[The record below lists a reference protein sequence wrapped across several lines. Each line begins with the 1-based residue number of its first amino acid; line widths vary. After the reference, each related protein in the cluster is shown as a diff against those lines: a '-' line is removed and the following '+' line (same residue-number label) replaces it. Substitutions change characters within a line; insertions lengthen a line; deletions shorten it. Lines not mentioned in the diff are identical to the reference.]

1 MEPGQARRLQAAALG
16 RLRRSFTA
24 ERQRQD
30 PQTHVARTVLGE
42 LRATGELG
50 LNPVGI
56 LTIFCW
62 SERRDLNSG
71 PPVPQTGALT
81 GLRYAPKLRPDYSNR
96 PSEAQ
101 DTKPQHMRGRRA
113 LSPAEDS
120 LCSFTPWIRRET
132 NFQRHPQF
140 APRDPLRH
148 LYRSRAPRGGGALA

>member
-81 GLRYAPKLRPDYSNR
+81 GLRYAPNIGPHYSHR
-96 PSEAQ
+96 GLA
-101 DTKPQHMRGRRA
+101 PQHAPARRCRTA
-113 LSPAEDS
+113 GLA
-120 LCSFTPWIRRET
+120 
-132 NFQRHPQF
+132 
-140 APRDPLRH
+140 AP
-148 LYRSRAPRGGGALA
+148 

>member
-24 ERQRQD
+24 ERQRQA

-62 SERRDLNSG
+62 SERRDLNSA

-81 GLRYAPKLRPDYSNR
+81 GLRYAPPTNAFELWGFLPLPRAAKNLNR
-96 PSEAQ
+96 
-101 DTKPQHMRGRRA
+101 G
-113 LSPAEDS
+113 
-120 LCSFTPWIRRET
+120 
-132 NFQRHPQF
+132 
-140 APRDPLRH
+140 
-148 LYRSRAPRGGGALA
+148 

>member
-24 ERQRQD
+24 ERQRQA

-42 LRATGELG
+42 LRATGKLG

-81 GLRYAPKLRPDYSNR
+81 GLRYAPK
-96 PSEAQ
+96 AA
-101 DTKPQHMRGRRA
+101 KPQGRGICPRFPIYA
-113 LSPAEDS
+113 NGTGSQYLAGSGVVSDS
-120 LCSFTPWIRRET
+120 
-132 NFQRHPQF
+132 
-140 APRDPLRH
+140 
-148 LYRSRAPRGGGALA
+148 RGGVAIAHSIMTPGTTL

>member
-71 PPVPQTGALT
+71 PPVPQS
-81 GLRYAPKLRPDYSNR
+81 DN
-96 PSEAQ
+96 
-101 DTKPQHMRGRRA
+101 
-113 LSPAEDS
+113 
-120 LCSFTPWIRRET
+120 C
-132 NFQRHPQF
+132 
-140 APRDPLRH
+140 
-148 LYRSRAPRGGGALA
+148 RSRSVTLVRGYTMFWRRISRFIEQPLVMVPDSD

>member
-71 PPVPQTGALT
+71 PPVPQLGVE
-81 GLRYAPKLRPDYSNR
+81 RCSINR
-96 PSEAQ
+96 FLQTAITFGHS
-101 DTKPQHMRGRRA
+101 
-113 LSPAEDS
+113 
-120 LCSFTPWIRRET
+120 
-132 NFQRHPQF
+132 
-140 APRDPLRH
+140 
-148 LYRSRAPRGGGALA
+148 RSMG